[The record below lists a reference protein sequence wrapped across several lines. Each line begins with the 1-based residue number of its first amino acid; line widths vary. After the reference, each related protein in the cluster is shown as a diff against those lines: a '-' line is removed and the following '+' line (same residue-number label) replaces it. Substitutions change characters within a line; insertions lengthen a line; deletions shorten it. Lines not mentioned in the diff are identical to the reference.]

1 MKKQENDFKRQQEC
15 ELQRFPVNT
24 TESFE
29 TQHPM
34 NRYRGVPVGQP
45 IYPIDANSSF
55 ASEYP
60 EI

>member
-1 MKKQENDFKRQQEC
+1 MKERQERLREV
-15 ELQRFPVNT
+15 EMQRVPINT

-29 TQHPM
+29 SQQPM
-34 NRYRGVPVGQP
+34 NRYRNIPVGQP
-45 IYPIDANSSF
+45 IYANKDANSSF

>member
-1 MKKQENDFKRQQEC
+1 MKKQEIEIKRR
-15 ELQRFPVNT
+15 ELEMQRVPINT

-34 NRYRGVPVGQP
+34 NHYRGVPVGQP
-45 IYPIDANSSF
+45 IYPKDANSSF

>member
-1 MKKQENDFKRQQEC
+1 MV
-15 ELQRFPVNT
+15 PINT

-29 TQHPM
+29 PIRR
-34 NRYRGVPVGQP
+34 NRQIPVGQP
-45 IYPIDANSSF
+45 VYERDANSSF